1 MERNLDL
8 WDERVTV
15 GEDLQMVFAAVLDAR
30 GVCAVPDY
38 YPYHYWYNMASMTGG
53 HDPAYL
59 QKIKLLRERMEKISD
74 EKGVYDFRPQIRNDF
89 LSLAVMAVKNEIWR
103 NHRDPL
109 GKVLENVSAMCRDAS
124 VQEALRN
131 HTMDRIGLSVRL
143 YIFMMKHGMA
153 YAVIKERKMERK
165 LIFLDIDGTILI
177 PGMVVRREVM
187 EGLRRARNR
196 GHQIFI
202 CTGRA
207 VSVLPAELDDLT
219 WDGVIA
225 SAGSDIWIHGQN
237 VYRGSLEVEQ
247 IRKAS
252 RLLEGF
258 GAVYVLEGYD
268 HMYVCGYGR
277 KLLLDQVASEDL
289 NPEMVRWRN
298 FFRQKKN
305 VRSFEE
311 WDPDQ
316 TPIPKVTFML
326 WGKEYLEKLESEL
339 KDDFYMALFQT
350 GSGDFF
356 NGELISLKDNKGTAV
371 RRTADL
377 LKADIKDTIAFG
389 DSMND
394 YQMIEMAEVGVAMGN
409 ADEKVKK
416 IADRVCESVEE
427 DGVIRELERMGIC

>member
-1 MERNLDL
+1 
-8 WDERVTV
+8 
-15 GEDLQMVFAAVLDAR
+15 
-30 GVCAVPDY
+30 
-38 YPYHYWYNMASMTGG
+38 
-53 HDPAYL
+53 
-59 QKIKLLRERMEKISD
+59 
-74 EKGVYDFRPQIRNDF
+74 
-89 LSLAVMAVKNEIWR
+89 
-103 NHRDPL
+103 
-109 GKVLENVSAMCRDAS
+109 
-124 VQEALRN
+124 
-131 HTMDRIGLSVRL
+131 
-143 YIFMMKHGMA
+143 
-153 YAVIKERKMERK
+153 MERK

-219 WDGVIA
+219 WHGVIA
-225 SAGSDIWIHGQN
+225 RAGSDIWIHGQN